1 MESSYSSLR
10 FFVRRPMPS
19 AARAPLMRAPKPV
32 NEGSAVRAVGSIETG
47 SVDEPEVLAVPPEAV
62 EVLLEEAEAEPVPA
76 VELELDPDPVDRE
89 PDALM
94 DGSLE
99 ELLLELL
106 LDPLLELLLEPLLVL
121 LLLLEEEPEVLL
133 VVVVVVVLDLVELV
147 EFEPLVRELVEDE
160 DELVMVKVPVLN
172 VTL

>member
-1 MESSYSSLR
+1 
-10 FFVRRPMPS
+10 
-19 AARAPLMRAPKPV
+19 MRAPKPV

-106 LDPLLELLLEPLLVL
+106 LDPLLEPLLVL

-133 VVVVVVVLDLVELV
+133 VVVVVVLDLVELV
-147 EFEPLVRELVEDE
+147 EFEPLVRELVED